1 MKLELTNKEN
11 EVIESKMQIEPE
23 TEKVLVDS
31 IIPYQNHKLFEF
43 HAIEGGFRVIQTEW
57 KTKKELVF
65 KWINNKWVEEKPKP
79 IFIDIFNPDFKAE
92 RTSHNFIKQ
101 QGVNYVTA
109 LNRKNAIDR
118 FFKINS
124 HLNKNNIC
132 IL

>member
-1 MKLELTNKEN
+1 MKLDKIHKEN
-11 EVIESKMQIEPE
+11 EVIETKMQIEPE

-43 HAIEGGFRVIQTEW
+43 HAIEGGFKVIQTEW

-92 RTSHNFIKQ
+92 RTAHNFIKQ